1 MNSLD
6 LAYRFFE
13 RGIKGPGKVYV
24 LCPEVYVKI
33 QVTPHGGILINDY
46 KSESYG
52 QEGLDGMLRNMFADP
67 EVLAF
72 CMSSLE
78 VKDLLE
84 CAGEFIFVEGKA
96 YAYKQKDTREL
107 ALI

>member
-1 MNSLD
+1 MLS
-6 LAYRFFE
+6 
-13 RGIKGPGKVYV
+13 V
-24 LCPEVYVKI
+24 LRYMLKFKLGSR
-33 QVTPHGGILINDY
+33 GGILIDDFRG
-46 KSESYG
+46 ESYG
-52 QEGLDGMLRNMFADP
+52 QEGLDGFLRNMFADP

-72 CMSSLE
+72 GMSSLE

-96 YAYKQKDTREL
+96 HAYKQKDTREL